1 MSNPPAPS
9 PPDQTPEPLPDQPPN
24 PPRRRYATL
33 LKVGAGVG
41 TVVALVGTAGWLW
54 GDRLINQYIIPRVED
69 EIAKSI
75 DRPID
80 LGEVERLY
88 FWGVRL
94 GQTVLPATDTDE
106 STVTADAVEFSV
118 DARSLLFQRTLRPDV
133 IVIRPNLVL
142 NQAEDGQWLDFVF
155 PEAGEE
161 DPLITLEVQTI
172 EVQDAHVTVST
183 FNQAAEAAVP
193 RQAIEITKTDGLLSF
208 YGEEAE
214 QVSLKLNGEVES
226 GRFNIRGEGNLA
238 KKAIRATVR
247 SQDLPIIGANL
258 FLPASVGLSA
268 GTLNSNLTVQA
279 ALTEDNKIDPSVTD
293 LRGTVRLQDGEALV
307 SELFEPVSDVNS
319 LLRFRGQRVTLEDT
333 ELRVGEVAAIASGDA
348 DLQEGYNLTAQIPA
362 VTLAEVQTLA
372 KVDLPVAVSGAF
384 QLTTL
389 VTGDIE
395 TPRVQGRLENL
406 QPVQVDKLG
415 FDTVAANFAMS
426 LPQFE
431 PTLLDLTSLRLV
443 PQSGGT
449 ITASGQADLT
459 DLEDPTFQLTAQA
472 DLPADA
478 FAQTYGVSLPEGIVV
493 GALAADIEAEG
504 DLRSQTAFAQWQLS
518 DSSFPGQGELTLVD
532 NTLFLDN
539 TRLRVAEGTVTAE
552 AVVELENGDW
562 QATASTEQVPI
573 EQFTTQAQG
582 LLTADI
588 EAFGNL
594 NALALEDIE
603 ARGTAAIA
611 DAQIR
616 LAGASESLIERGTWR
631 TAFEWEGAGGASP
644 GENRIAVDSFTAPG
658 VYADG
663 TIGVDF
669 AKPIPIGELALYV
682 SLDSFDLEPL
692 NQFAPQRVREYGQL
706 TGFTSFDGQLTGT
719 VENPQVAGDARL
731 NNLAFNQLLFEPL
744 AGPVD
749 FSLANGGSVDL
760 RGREDRLQVAV
771 NEQAWPTSFEVRNQ
785 EFVARGYGEG
795 RQLHAD
801 IIQLPLSTLNLRPTD
816 EFGLRTATG
825 APFGPISG
833 LLSASI
839 DANLRDFSSPIASG
853 TLTVD
858 QPSLDPI
865 DAEQIVADFRY
876 ADGTATLEQGE
887 LLFDDS
893 RYLLTGSA
901 SLAPDVQYEG
911 ELTIAEGKIED
922 LVEVI
927 ENIDLSSFNIGEP
940 PLVLGSAS
948 DLVPTDPARLPAVS
962 FLQRLDSFVAFVE
975 SQPEDTADPGT
986 LVIPPL
992 EDLEGE
998 FTGVVK
1004 LAGSSLALG
1013 DLTADFDIRGNS
1025 WEWGTYSPAN
1035 RFVLSGDVQQ
1045 NTFSVESAFISAGD
1059 TTVDL
1064 SGSGSLNQ
1072 LEGQLNIDNLPVE
1085 LVGALYPLPVNVA
1098 GELDVNTTFG
1108 GSLANP
1114 VVQGEALIA
1123 DAQVSEYPLSRA
1135 GANFS
1140 YRDAKLAVE
1149 GEAALAPDD
1158 EPITVAGNL
1167 LYAFPFMTIQPPA
1180 ERIAATAI
1188 VPGDSFD
1195 FINTLTDN
1203 QVRWEGGTGEIV
1215 VQVDGTLA
1223 EPEVVGQASFDQ
1235 GVVSSS
1241 YLSDNV
1247 TNINGEIQFDLEQVG
1262 IRQLQANMGDGQVS
1276 VVGRLPLLASGRSI
1290 LATKSQPVLLS
1301 QAKQSPPNAN
1311 GLLISLDALPVDYD
1325 GILEAVFGGQVL
1337 VAGAVLQPTISGN
1350 VKIDDGQVQA
1360 NELLS
1365 KAGSLSLP
1373 TREELEEIS
1382 PYRVDYLNLD
1392 PLAVRQAEKP
1402 KGFLGNV
1409 SLRNLELAFGDRLNI
1424 VGQPFYNI
1432 NALGSLTVSG
1442 TLDNLQP
1449 IGTIELDSGWINLFS
1464 TQFRLDPNAP
1474 NTATFTPETG
1484 LNPFVDV
1491 VMTARVQDRD
1501 IVPVPPSN
1509 GGFLNAETEVESGLQ
1524 TIGEVR
1530 YIKVQ
1535 AIANGPAS
1543 ELTDSLT
1550 LTSNSSLNQGELL
1563 ALLGS
1568 GVFTDLTTASY
1579 TQLAGFL
1586 GAGNLAN
1593 FGDRIART
1601 LNLTSFS
1608 VFPTT
1613 TTSPESSV
1621 DIGIGLEATASLNN
1635 RIDISALQ
1643 ILNGGTPPQL
1653 GVQYRMT
1660 DDFQVRGLSNL
1671 DNTEFRLE
1679 YRTNF

>member
-1 MSNPPAPS
+1 MSNPPKPS
-9 PPDQTPEPLPDQPPN
+9 PPEQTPDPAPEQPPN
-24 PPRRRYATL
+24 SHPPRRRRYATL

-41 TVVALVGTAGWLW
+41 TVVALIGAAGWLW
-54 GDRLINQYIIPRVED
+54 GDRVINETIIPRVEA

-106 STVTADAVEFSV
+106 STVTADAVEFTV
-118 DARSLLFQRTLRPDV
+118 DMRSLLFQRTLRPDV
-133 IVIRPNLVL
+133 IVIRPNLLL

-155 PEAGEE
+155 PEAGAE

-172 EVQDAHVTVST
+172 EVRDAQVTVST

-193 RQAIEITKTDGLLSF
+193 RQAEITKTNGLLSF

-214 QVSLKLNGEVES
+214 QVSLKLTGKVEE

-238 KKAIRATVR
+238 ERAVKATVR
-247 SQDLPIIGANL
+247 SQNLPIISANL
-258 FLPASVGLSA
+258 FLPASVGLSS
-268 GTLNSNLTVQA
+268 GTLTSNLTVQA
-279 ALTEDNKIDPSVTD
+279 ALTEENEIDSSVTD
-293 LRGTVRLQDGEALV
+293 LRGTVRLQDGEAIV
-307 SELFEPVSDVNS
+307 SELLEPISDVNS
-319 LLRFRGQRVTLEDT
+319 LLRFKGQRVTLEET
-333 ELRVGEVAAIASGDA
+333 GLQVGDVALIASGDA
-348 DLQEGYNLTAQIPA
+348 DLQKGYNLTAQIPA

-372 KVDLPVAVSGAF
+372 KIDLPVAASGSF

-395 TPRVQGRLENL
+395 APRVQGRLENL
-406 QPVQVDKLG
+406 QPVQVDQLG
-415 FDTVAANFAMS
+415 FDTIAANFVMT

-431 PTLLDLTSLRLV
+431 PTLLDLTSLRIV
-443 PQSGGT
+443 PQAGGI

-459 DLEDPTFQLTAQA
+459 NLEDPTFQLTAQA

-478 FAQTYGVSLPEGIVV
+478 FAQTYGVSLPQETVI
-493 GALAADIEAEG
+493 GALSADIEVEG

-518 DSSFPGQGELTLVD
+518 DSSFPGQGELTFVD
-532 NTLFLDN
+532 NRLILDN
-539 TRLRVAEGTVTAE
+539 TRLRVAEGIVTAE
-552 AVVELENGDW
+552 AVAELESGDW
-562 QATASTEQVPI
+562 RATASTEQVPI

-594 NALALEDIE
+594 NALDLAQIE

-616 LAGASESLIERGTWR
+616 LAGASEPLIERGTWR
-631 TAFEWEGAGGASP
+631 TAFEWAGD
-644 GENRIAVDSFTAPG
+644 RVAVNSFTAPG
-658 VYADG
+658 IYADG

-669 AKPIPIGELALYV
+669 TKPIPIGDLALNV
-682 SLDSFDLEPL
+682 ALDSFDLDPL
-692 NQFAPQRVREYGQL
+692 NQFVPPRVREYGQL
-706 TGFTSFDGQLTGT
+706 AGFTSFDGQLTGT
-719 VENPQVAGDARL
+719 LENPQVVGDARL

-744 AGPVD
+744 AGPVA
-749 FSLANGGSVDL
+749 FSLADGGRVDL
-760 RGREDRLQVAV
+760 QGREDRLQFVV

-825 APFGPISG
+825 APFGPIAG
-833 LLSASI
+833 LLNASI

-865 DAEQIVADFRY
+865 DAQQIVANFRY
-876 ADGTATLEQGE
+876 ADGTATLDQAE

-901 SLAPDVQYEG
+901 SLGPDIQYGG
-911 ELTIAEGKIED
+911 ELTIADGQIED
-922 LVEVI
+922 LVAII
-927 ENIDLSSFNIGEP
+927 ENVDLSSFNIGDP

-948 DLVPTDPARLPAVS
+948 DLVPTDPARLPAAG
-962 FLQRLDSFVAFVE
+962 FLQRLDSFVAFVAN
-975 SQPEDTADPGT
+975 QPEDTTDPGT

-1004 LAGSSLALG
+1004 LAGSSLALA

-1035 RFVLSGDVQQ
+1035 QFVLSGDIQQ
-1045 NTFSVESAFISAGD
+1045 NTFSVESAFISAGE

-1064 SGSGSLNQ
+1064 SGSGSLNK
-1072 LEGQLNIDNLPVE
+1072 LEGQLNIDNLPVK
-1085 LVGALYPLPVNVA
+1085 LAGALYPLPVSVA
-1098 GELDVNTTFG
+1098 GELDVTSTFG

-1114 VVQGEALIA
+1114 VVQGEAAIA
-1123 DAQVSEYPLSRA
+1123 GTEINEYPLSNVSA
-1135 GANFS
+1135 DFS
-1140 YRDAKLAVE
+1140 YRDARLALA
-1149 GEAALAPDD
+1149 GEAALTPDD
-1158 EPITVAGNL
+1158 EPITVEGNL
-1167 LYAFPFMTIQPPA
+1167 LYALPFMTLQPPA
-1180 ERIAATAI
+1180 ETLAVTAL

-1195 FINTLTDN
+1195 FINTLTDD
-1203 QVRWEGGTGEIV
+1203 QIRWEGGTGEIV

-1223 EPEVVGQASFDQ
+1223 DPEIVGQASFNE
-1235 GVVSSS
+1235 GIVSSA
-1241 YLSDNV
+1241 YLDDNL
-1247 TNINGEIQFDLEQVG
+1247 TNINGDIQFDLEQVG
-1262 IRQLQANMGDGQVS
+1262 IRQLQANMGDGQVN
-1276 VVGRLPLLASGRSI
+1276 VTGRLPLLASGQSI
-1290 LATKSQPVLLS
+1290 LATKNPPVLLS
-1301 QAKQSPPNAN
+1301 QAKQSPINTN
-1311 GLLISLDALPVDYD
+1311 GLLISLDALPVDYS
-1325 GILEAVFGGQVL
+1325 GILQAVFVGQVL
-1337 VAGAVLQPTISGN
+1337 VSGAVLQPTVSGN
-1350 VKIDDGQVQA
+1350 IEIDDGQVQA

-1373 TREELEEIS
+1373 TSEELEEIS

-1392 PLAVRQAEKP
+1392 PLAVREAERP

-1409 SLRNLELAFGDRLNI
+1409 TLRNLGLTFGDRLNI
-1424 VGQPFYNI
+1424 IGQPFYNI
-1432 NALGSLTVSG
+1432 NALGSVTVSG
-1442 TLDNLQP
+1442 PLDRLQP
-1449 IGTIELDSGWINLFS
+1449 VGTIELDSGWINLFS

-1509 GGFLNAETEVESGLQ
+1509 GGFLNAETEVESGLE

-1543 ELTDSLT
+1543 ELSDSLT

-1568 GVFTDLTTASY
+1568 SVFTDLTTASY

-1586 GAGNLAN
+1586 GAGNLAG
-1593 FGDRIART
+1593 FGDRVANA

-1621 DIGIGLEATASLNN
+1621 DIGIGLEATASLSN

-1653 GVQYRMT
+1653 GVQYRVT

-1679 YRTNF
+1679 YRTKF